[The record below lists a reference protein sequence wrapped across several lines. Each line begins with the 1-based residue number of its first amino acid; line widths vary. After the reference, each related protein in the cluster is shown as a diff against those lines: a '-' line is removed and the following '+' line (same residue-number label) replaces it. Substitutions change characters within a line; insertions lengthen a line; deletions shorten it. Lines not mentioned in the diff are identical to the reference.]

1 VFIILTITMAKA
13 VFTAEQL
20 ESLMTRVLVSVMDK
34 FDSCINKMLDKF
46 EERMVKMNDDLSKA
60 NGRIDMLEQALKVR
74 DEGVSYVAVAAGS
87 PTTRNGQAASS
98 AVIQQSTSVPS
109 TRVGKRS
116 AANSIKAIKPPL
128 TCFVGRL
135 DPKTTA
141 DDLTQY
147 LDEVGIKDADCWKIQ
162 AKDGRVFK
170 TSAFR
175 VSCRDEFREL
185 FYDENTWPEGAELR
199 DWVYRRR
206 DPTA

>member
-1 VFIILTITMAKA
+1 MAKA
-13 VFTAEQL
+13 TFTAEHL
-20 ESLMTRVLVSVMDK
+20 ESLMTRVLSSVMEK
-34 FDSCINKMLDKF
+34 FDVCINKMLDKF
-46 EERMVKMNDDLSKA
+46 EERLTKMNDDLSKA
-60 NGRIDMLEQALKVR
+60 NGRIQVLEQAMNVRDQR
-74 DEGVSYVAVAAGS
+74 DEGVSYVSVAAGP
-87 PTTRNGQAASS
+87 PTARNGQVTASS
-98 AVIQQSTSVPS
+98 AVSQQSTSVPS

-141 DDLTQY
+141 DHLKQY
-147 LDEVGIKDADCWKIQ
+147 LNEVGIKDADCWKIQ

-175 VSCRDEFREL
+175 VSCRDEFQEL

-199 DWVYRRR
+199 DWVFRRR